1 MRREN
6 KITFI
11 YNILYNFNPYPEL
24 HCYYYFFKTIFLKK
38 WKQLKYATGNKIT
51 FIYNILYNF
60 IPYQELHYYYYF
72 FKQFRKKKEK
82 KWKQLKNATENVLFL
97 KEDLKKLFSIEK
109 NMQMWIFNSY
119 FKKIYRF
126 GNLLHLTKLIMWI
139 SFPFTLDLFSL
150 CLFSFHGRDPDQ
162 KLVWPHKFFFS
173 VSWIPELIPYN

>member
-72 FKQFRKKKEK
+72 FKQFKKKKKEVKTIKECDGECFVFKRRSK
-82 KWKQLKNATENVLFL
+82 KTIFYWKKYANVNFQ
-97 KEDLKKLFSIEK
+97 F
-109 NMQMWIFNSY
+109 IF
-119 FKKIYRF
+119 
-126 GNLLHLTKLIMWI
+126 
-139 SFPFTLDLFSL
+139 
-150 CLFSFHGRDPDQ
+150 
-162 KLVWPHKFFFS
+162 
-173 VSWIPELIPYN
+173 